1 VPLAKRIQES
11 SESFD
16 NGASRHY
23 IPAGR
28 DSAELSNMEATDKN
42 CPHCGYALTDGTTTC
57 PCGLSLDDISVPGPG
72 IVRDSLEQKLTL
84 KSNEDGDLD
93 EIEVEEIA
101 PARDSA
107 ERKQGREG
115 RHSSS
120 ESPASNES
128 PRTAE
133 RARSTEEKSETK
145 GSDDIRAVEISS
157 TPEPAREP
165 EPVPVRAKPAEKSA
179 PLRAVRDAS
188 GQPRKNMIMSCP
200 SCRARISKRAPKCPK
215 CGQAPYRSCQICSS
229 LILVNSAAC
238 GECGD
243 PDPFLAQSA

>member
-1 VPLAKRIQES
+1 
-11 SESFD
+11 
-16 NGASRHY
+16 
-23 IPAGR
+23 
-28 DSAELSNMEATDKN
+28 MEATDKN
-42 CPHCGYALTDGTTTC
+42 CPHCGYTLADGATTC

-84 KSNEDGDLD
+84 KSNDDGDLD

-101 PARDSA
+101 PAHDSA
-107 ERKQGREG
+107 ERKKGREG
-115 RHSSS
+115 RQSLS
-120 ESPASNES
+120 ESSASS
-128 PRTAE
+128 DASHTAE
-133 RARSTEEKSETK
+133 RSRPAEEKKEAK
-145 GSDDIRAVEISS
+145 ESDEFHAIEASPA
-157 TPEPAREP
+157 PEPARDP
-165 EPVPVRAKPAEKSA
+165 EPVAVRTKPAEKSP

-188 GQPRKNMIMSCP
+188 GRPRKNMIMACP

-215 CGQAPYRSCQICSS
+215 CGQSPYRSCQICTA